1 MLRFVLIR
9 HGQTEWNLERRIQGC
24 LNSDLT
30 KDAISKLKQIELPT
44 LRYPVMYTSDLG
56 RACESAR
63 IIASLIGVDFTQDFR
78 LRERKFGVLEGKV
91 INQEHQLREQWQ
103 AYHQRY
109 TKKVGNAFDFESE
122 AEFEQRICSFLSELD
137 KHPSHSDVVIVSH
150 GEWIRAFINI
160 VEGIPSWHGGRG
172 IEDNGSPVIIDMLVE
187 IN

>member
-1 MLRFVLIR
+1 LIR

-24 LNSDLT
+24 RNSDLT
-30 KDAISKLKQIELPT
+30 KDAISKLKQIELPK

-63 IIASLIGVDFTQDFR
+63 IIANLIGIEFTQDSR

-91 INQEHQLREQWQ
+91 VNHDHQLRKQWQ

-109 TKKVGNAFDFESE
+109 IEKIGNEFGFESE
-122 AEFEQRICSFLSELD
+122 ADFEQRICSFLSELN
-137 KHPSHSDVVIVSH
+137 KHPSQSDIVIVSH
-150 GEWIRAFINI
+150 GEWIRAFINV
-160 VEGIPSWHGGRG
+160 VEGIPSWHSGRG
-172 IEDNGSPVIIDMLVE
+172 IEANGSPVILDALVE